1 MGDMKIGISTASYF
15 PKLFTEQS
23 IEHIAALG
31 ADLCEVFFASRCEY
45 KREFAETVRLEL
57 NRCGVEAHSVHAL
70 TTQFEPEFFSRNDR
84 AYADAVEVGEEVLT
98 AAEIIGARRY
108 TFHGAMCLKK
118 TKYTADYPFFAERLN
133 ALCAQAARHGVEVC
147 YETVHWAYFNTP
159 EYFARLKELV
169 HGLRAT
175 LDIKQTMQTGL
186 GYEPFLDAIGDR
198 LRTVH
203 LCDFDD
209 DGRLRLPGEG
219 SFDFVTLFA
228 RLLDGGYSGPALM
241 EVYTGNYDTEDRL
254 KRAFEYLKECAVKA
268 EVLCRR

>member
-1 MGDMKIGISTASYF
+1 MGGMEIGISTASYF
-15 PKLFTEQS
+15 PKLYTEQT
-23 IEHIAALG
+23 IEHIAAIG
-31 ADLCEVFFASRCEY
+31 ADVCEVFFASRCEY
-45 KREFAETVRLEL
+45 RREFADTVRQQLD
-57 NRCGVEAHSVHAL
+57 RYGVKAHSVHAL

-98 AAEIIGARRY
+98 AAEILGAHCY

-118 TKYTADYPFFAERLN
+118 KKYTADYPFFAARLN
-133 ALCAQAARHGVEVC
+133 SLCEQAKRHGVTLC

-169 HGLRAT
+169 PDLGAT

-186 GYEPFLDAIGDR
+186 GYLPFMDVIGDR
-198 LRTVH
+198 LKTVH

-209 DGRLRLPGEG
+209 DGRLSLPGEG
-219 SFDFVTLFA
+219 TFDFVTLFA
-228 RLLDGGYSGPALM
+228 RLNDIGYTGPALM

-254 KRAFEYLKECAVKA
+254 RRAYEHLKECAAKA
-268 EVLCRR
+268 DALCR